1 MAVALASKP
10 RLRVVLIRDGSLLD
24 DESME
29 LLRKFADDNDVQ
41 VWIERVGSNDADAL
55 IIEDGEV
62 QNA

>member
-29 LLRKFADDNDVQ
+29 LLRKFADDNDIQ